1 MTEFKHAT
9 SCRIRLLCTARD
21 VAYCFMI
28 EYELAGNDLGEVRFA
43 ISPLHELVLSLR
55 TFRDP
60 GRFPLQL
67 PWLRATESARAGL
80 DLELLRALTNES
92 LWTPDFLTP
101 QPYSPLGKIGDQ
113 LSALTDTP
121 SAVVRAD
128 LAEIHPTTLPPALR
142 GRPATVLRRVLAA
155 LRDYWDACF
164 EPYWARMRTVLEA
177 DVVYRG
183 RVMATAGLAAMFAD
197 IDPHVHLDG
206 TIVQIRLR
214 SDLSYRA
221 STAGRGLTLTPSLFS
236 RRGSTPISPDEPP
249 HLGYPA
255 RGLGTL
261 WQTPTTA
268 PPTALTDLIG
278 RTRAR
283 LLTLLETPTSSTE
296 LAVRLNVT
304 PTAINQHLR
313 ALRAGGLLTSARH
326 GRSVLYRRSDLGDRL
341 VRGM

>member
-1 MTEFKHAT
+1 
-9 SCRIRLLCTARD
+9 
-21 VAYCFMI
+21 MI

-55 TFRDP
+55 TLRDP

-67 PWLRATESARAGL
+67 PWLRATEPARTGL
-80 DLELLRALTNES
+80 DLELLRALTNDA

-101 QPYSPLGKIGDQ
+101 RPYSPLARIEDE

-121 SAVVRAD
+121 TAVVRAD
-128 LAEIHPTTLPPALR
+128 LAEIHQSSVPSVLR
-142 GRPATVLRRVLAA
+142 RRPAAVLRRVLAA
-155 LRDYWDACF
+155 LRDYWEACF
-164 EPYWARMRTVLEA
+164 DPYWARMRTVLEA

-183 RVMATAGLAAMFAD
+183 RVMAQTGLAAMFAD
-197 IDPHVHLDG
+197 VDPHVRLDG
-206 TIVQIRLR
+206 TVLRIRLR
-214 SDLSYRA
+214 SDLSYRT
-221 STAGRGLTLTPSLFS
+221 STAGRGLTMTPSLFS

-249 HLGYPA
+249 HLIYPA

-261 WQTPTTA
+261 WETETST
-268 PPTALTDLIG
+268 PPTALIGLIG
-278 RTRAR
+278 RVRAR
-283 LLTLLETPTSSTE
+283 LLGLLETPTSSTE

-304 PTAINQHLR
+304 PTAVNQHLR
-313 ALRAGGLLTSARH
+313 ALRAAGLLISARH